1 MAVVFIADIPNM
13 TSAIYRQAINQV
25 RDALK
30 AAPGFIAHAGTA
42 TENGFRVT
50 EIWESQAQCM
60 RFLEE
65 TIMPMAQRLKIPAF
79 QPQFLEADEAFTR

>member
-1 MAVVFIADIPNM
+1 VAIVFIADIPTM
-13 TSAIYRQAINQV
+13 TGASYRQAINQV
-25 RDALK
+25 RDELK
-30 AAPGFIAHAGTA
+30 AALGFIAHAGTA

-60 RFLEE
+60 RFLQE
-65 TIMPMAQRLKIPAF
+65 TIMPMAQRLGVPAF